1 MDCENDSNTLRTDA
15 YFRFEKKIRIR
26 VDGGL
31 SQIDILIELSYIC
44 TQFMKYQNLRG
55 GRVKLHHIM
64 VRYLLFFSA
73 KKETT
78 TTKLS
83 KTSPLKK
90 SSRYLP
96 SAVLLRLC

>member
-1 MDCENDSNTLRTDA
+1 M
-15 YFRFEKKIRIR
+15 
-26 VDGGL
+26 
-31 SQIDILIELSYIC
+31 LIELSYIC

-90 SSRYLP
+90 VPVIYPRQFYCANASRAEQILETNNFNQT
-96 SAVLLRLC
+96 

>member
-1 MDCENDSNTLRTDA
+1 MDCENDSNTLRMDA
-15 YFRFEKKIRIR
+15 YFRFEKNPDTCRR
-26 VDGGL
+26 GL

-44 TQFMKYQNLRG
+44 TQFMKYQNMRG

-73 KKETT
+73 KKDTT